1 MVVDA
6 DSQATAAHWARR
18 GDLPARVEALPF
30 DAETRVGPWV
40 EKVLTLQADH
50 VVIDCPPHI
59 GPATLAATGI
69 ADMVLVPVTP
79 SCADL
84 VATDRALALLHDAQA
99 ARKDDGP
106 LCLLV
111 PSKVDRRTAV
121 GRELAAALERF
132 DEPVGPEIG
141 QRAALVDAFAVGAWI
156 GQYAPRSEARGH
168 FRDLATAVKRRWLL
182 MELKRLRSSGDD
194 HRQKDIGVGVESK
207 VA

>member
-1 MVVDA
+1 M
-6 DSQATAAHWARR
+6 
-18 GDLPARVEALPF
+18 
-30 DAETRVGPWV
+30 
-40 EKVLTLQADH
+40 
-50 VVIDCPPHI
+50 
-59 GPATLAATGI
+59 
-69 ADMVLVPVTP
+69 
-79 SCADL
+79 
-84 VATDRALALLHDAQA
+84 ATDSALALVHDAQA

-141 QRAALVDAFAVGAWI
+141 QRAALVDAFTVGAWI

-168 FRDLATAVKRRWLL
+168 FCDLATAVKRRWLL
-182 MELKRLRSSGDD
+182 MELKRLRSGSDD
-194 HRQKDIGVGVESK
+194 HRQKDIGVGVEFK